1 MWNFSSEIPK
11 SNIMENV
18 DQNLF
23 FDPNNNYK
31 IITHVLRKANS
42 KHMPYKLV
50 KFKKQ
55 TFSIENKW
63 YTDTTYIT
71 DLNV

>member
-1 MWNFSSEIPK
+1 MYLEK
-11 SNIMENV
+11 
-18 DQNLF
+18 Q
-23 FDPNNNYK
+23 
-31 IITHVLRKANS
+31 TC